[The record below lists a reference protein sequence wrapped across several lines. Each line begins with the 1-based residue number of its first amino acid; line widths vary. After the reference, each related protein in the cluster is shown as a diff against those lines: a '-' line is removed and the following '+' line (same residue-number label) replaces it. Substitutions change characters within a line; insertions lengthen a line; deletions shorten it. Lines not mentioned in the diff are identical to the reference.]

1 MNNLSNINFSFSK
14 VAAWFAV
21 FLIPFIS
28 LPVLPSVYRPVSVYF
43 LIIPAF
49 LFLTSRE
56 RLWLR
61 QDFFVALFLIYVTV
75 YGFIAGYFNFVFSF
89 ELYFKDVIV
98 LLVGSIV
105 YFGFRFVLE
114 MYGLKWFFKVS
125 NLSFKLLLFVGMV
138 EILAIIGVLPSGIKE
153 FMNMFFSGKHQDRVQ
168 LTTMEASWG
177 GRVFLFSFVIY
188 LWSSLDR
195 LKIFYVV
202 LALFL
207 FSFIFS
213 AGVVG
218 FLLLAIF
225 VYFVFVYGIKGL
237 VIFLVTTIVFY
248 FLMTFM
254 LDVFSSLGFGGYHLA
269 RLHALVAGD
278 FYQISD
284 MLVYDQSI
292 FIRIGYPLLSV
303 YVYMDNIFGIGLG
316 QYSLYFND
324 YVVDVYG
331 RSVLAF
337 PEVVGDVFESDGDER
352 SLIFKILVESSFL
365 GLLIFFGVVMYSLKN
380 RIQESYDSF
389 KVFFLILA
397 VTSSFTIG
405 SWAYMYLWIGLAI
418 LPAKIEGKYK
428 S

>member
-1 MNNLSNINFSFSK
+1 MDRLYGSK
-14 VAAWFAV
+14 FGITSWSAWLAV

-56 RLWLR
+56 RLWVK

-75 YGFIAGYFNFVFSF
+75 YGFIAGYSNFLFGF

-114 MYGLKWFFKVS
+114 MYGLKFFFKVS
-125 NLSFKLLLFVGMV
+125 NLSFKLLLFVGLV

-188 LWSSLDR
+188 LYSSLDK

-213 AGVVG
+213 VGVVG
-218 FLLLAIF
+218 VLLLAIF
-225 VYFVFVYGIKGL
+225 VYFVFVYGIKGV

-248 FLMTFM
+248 LLMSVM

-269 RLHALVAGD
+269 RLHAIVAGD

-303 YVYMDNIFGIGLG
+303 YVYMDNIFGVGLG

-331 RSVLAF
+331 RSVLTF
-337 PEVVGDVFESDGDER
+337 PEVVGDVVESDGDER
-352 SLIFKILVESSFL
+352 SLIFKILVETSFL
-365 GLLIFFGVVMYSLKN
+365 GLLIFFSVVMYSLRN

-428 S
+428 L